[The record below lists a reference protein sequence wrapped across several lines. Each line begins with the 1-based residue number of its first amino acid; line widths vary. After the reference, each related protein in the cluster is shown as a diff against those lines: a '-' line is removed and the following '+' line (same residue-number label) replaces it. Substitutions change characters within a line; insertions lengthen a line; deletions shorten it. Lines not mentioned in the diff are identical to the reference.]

1 MKLPRKDDYSDLNDY
16 LKACQS
22 YNKYQEKIM
31 KANEAPE
38 KLYFGRHEGSLLD
51 TYSKKEA
58 EDEIEY
64 VRTDA
69 LIEKVCEWLDLH
81 MPFGEVDKKLRDEVI
96 DDLKRYVKE
105 NKL

>member
-1 MKLPRKDDYSDLNDY
+1 
-16 LKACQS
+16 
-22 YNKYQEKIM
+22 M

-69 LIEKVCEWLDLH
+69 IIEKVCAFLKDRIEHDS
-81 MPFGEVDKKLRDEVI
+81 I
-96 DDLKRYVKE
+96 DYPMATMHLINDFKRYVKE